1 MLAVALERNDSLH
14 FLPTPILD
22 ISAALRTGE
31 DAKALTKAML
41 DIERAIFVNLEG
53 RQAAGLSVR
62 VLTGLRSSLYC
73 LEALSCH

>member
-31 DAKALTKAML
+31 DPKALSKAML

-53 RQAAGLSVR
+53 RQAVFQSPEMVR
-62 VLTGLRSSLYC
+62 NNAAHIRTN
-73 LEALSCH
+73 